1 MFILPHSELD
11 KSRPRVIAACAW
23 MFLISGIILMPVSA
37 APLMINFKHNAWA
50 CFTLV
55 LGPLFIAAANRMWAG
70 YDEFFLL
77 GFVATLP
84 LVPVG
89 IGIVN
94 AVLCVKGFQASRKWW
109 PDEEEIWG
117 EDAHIPAKVGG
128 MSYGRKASSVID
140 PASAEPSVPV
150 SAAD

>member
-1 MFILPHSELD
+1 MLLLPHSELD
-11 KSRPRVIAACAW
+11 KSRPRVISVCAW
-23 MFLISGIILMPVSA
+23 MYFICGVILIPVSTI
-37 APLMINFKHNAWA
+37 PLTVNFKHNAWA
-50 CFTLV
+50 CFTLA

-109 PDEEEIWG
+109 PDEEEVWG

-128 MSYGRKASSVID
+128 MNYSRLGSSAST
-140 PASAEPSVPV
+140 PAPAESSGPTSP
-150 SAAD
+150 AD